1 MADLDLSDITVEE
14 CLNKDAKEDFKFKM
28 VIVGDSGVGKTNLVK
43 RFIYDTFSKDSK
55 ATVGV
60 EFLYKSFVINGKI
73 FKVELWDTAGQE
85 RYKSMTSAYY
95 KAARGGLVVFDVTN
109 QKSFDDVDTWCKEV
123 REKAPKSVCLMII
136 GNKSDLT
143 DQRVVTIEQATEKAK
158 MLEAAVMETSALD
171 STNVREAFY
180 HMLKEMY
187 LRVRDALESTP
198 AEGSQTS
205 VNQQAPVG
213 TKLDVSNKKEEKGGC
228 C

>member
-1 MADLDLSDITVEE
+1 MQTDLSDVTVEE
-14 CLNKDAKEDFKFKM
+14 CVNKDAKEDFKFKM
-28 VIVGDSGVGKTNLVK
+28 VIVGNSGVGKTNLVK

-60 EFLYKSFVINGKI
+60 EFLYKSFVINNKI

-109 QKSFDDVDTWCKEV
+109 QKSFDDVETWCKEV
-123 REKAPKSVCLMII
+123 REKAPKSVCIMVI
-136 GNKSDLT
+136 GNKSDLA
-143 DQRVVTIEQATEKAK
+143 DQRVVTMEQATEKAK

-187 LRVRDALESTP
+187 VRVKDALEAAPS
-198 AEGSQTS
+198 EESQNPS
-205 VNQQAPVG
+205 GEVAPSG
-213 TKLDVSNKKEEKGGC
+213 TKLETTNTEKEKGGC